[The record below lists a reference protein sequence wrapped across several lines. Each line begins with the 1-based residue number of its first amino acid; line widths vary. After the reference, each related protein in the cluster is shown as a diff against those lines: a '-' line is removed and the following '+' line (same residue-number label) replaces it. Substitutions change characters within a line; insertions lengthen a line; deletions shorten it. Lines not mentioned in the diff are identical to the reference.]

1 VESRRLSIAAD
12 DLRQR
17 VTFRLAAGRP
27 NVSKIVWTDG
37 GDELLIHLDS
47 LKCAFADGWL
57 VCELELEAGG
67 PGRQKLQCVY
77 FLGRTGD
84 TDGTRA
90 AATLK
95 PIGAASEAIADRWG
109 RNLQRVIWD
118 AVLDA
123 IEGAAAHAG
132 AQAKVAMVLLG
143 FSCTRE
149 RLNVD
154 LAPKGS

>member
-12 DLRQR
+12 DVRQR
-17 VTFRLAAGRP
+17 VAFRLAAGRP

-37 GDELLIHLDS
+37 GDELLIHVDALRCS
-47 LKCAFADGWL
+47 FADGWL
-57 VCELELEAGG
+57 VCELELEAGA
-67 PGRQKLQCVY
+67 PGRQKLQCVF
-77 FLGRTGD
+77 FLGRAGEA
-84 TDGTRA
+84 DGARA
-90 AATLK
+90 ACTLK

-123 IEGAAAHAG
+123 IEGAAAHVS
-132 AQAKVAMVLLG
+132 AQTKTAMTLLG

-149 RLNVD
+149 RLDVD
-154 LAPKGS
+154 FAPRGS